1 MIQRIENH
9 KIMKYLTQ
17 ISFFMFVFFIIL
29 HKRRGADYSVI
40 NPLFLVYFFNSLLF
54 EGPESLTDFQGF
66 FVLSEESFS
75 IFKFTQD
82 FLF

>member
-1 MIQRIENH
+1 MIQRIGNH
-9 KIMKYLTQ
+9 KIMKHLTQ

-29 HKRRGADYSVI
+29 HKRKGADYSVI

-66 FVLSEESFS
+66 FMHH
-75 IFKFTQD
+75 
-82 FLF
+82 

>member
-29 HKRRGADYSVI
+29 HKRKGADYSVI

-66 FVLSEESFS
+66 LCLINSVIFS
-75 IFKFTQD
+75 QIKF
-82 FLF
+82 